1 LLILDFILSDTR
13 MNTGFLIT
21 GLVLLLLANILM
33 VYATYYP
40 TTEGFTQY
48 FLENA
53 AGTKDSYIPI
63 GSFDGVSLKPDNGV
77 SQFRYTKPNEPL
89 IGPEVVPGPDNLFVF
104 KYNQAKPECCSSSYS
119 SDMGCVC
126 TTPSQRKYINER
138 GGNRT
143 TEETF

>member
-1 LLILDFILSDTR
+1 
-13 MNTGFLIT
+13 MNTGFLLT
-21 GLVLLLLANILM
+21 GLILLLLANILM

-40 TTEGFTQY
+40 TSEGFQTY

-53 AGTKDSYIPI
+53 GGSKDSYIPI
-63 GSFDGVSLKPDNGV
+63 GPFDGVRLKPENPA
-77 SQFRYTKPNEPL
+77 STFRYTKPDEPL

-104 KYNQAKPECCSSSYS
+104 KNNQSKPECCSASYS

-143 TEETF
+143 AEETF